1 MNLTQTVVLLPPN
14 TMEVQ
19 LVDVDRDGQ
28 VEVVVTAKDSST
40 ETLAP
45 MSLYLY
51 RLQGST
57 WSKVK

>member
-14 TMEVQ
+14 AMEVQ

-40 ETLAP
+40 ETPAP
-45 MSLYLY
+45 MSLYVY

-57 WSKVK
+57 